1 MSSEKRKRKRK
12 GITGKNTL
20 IALLIG
26 VLIGGAAIYSTTSYF
41 QPRVPTPT
49 SLPAEIASVPA
60 QSATPSSTPTGWD
73 TEWSQKLNIRLLAQF
88 DSSGQ
93 PAWDAA
99 QHPLVYISSN
109 GPGYGGF
116 LSGIKSPGLVI
127 IDANTYQ
134 VVLTK
139 QYAVEGVKNYY
150 ESHGSGVSMDGKWIY
165 IPTADSDKPK
175 EQSGLLLVIDAKT
188 LKLHQIIQTES
199 VPHHV
204 KAFRLYD
211 GRDVVLSY
219 TFNWQIGSGPM
230 GPGSGVWLMDPNDNN
245 RIVGGIR
252 SEQLQ
257 GNPYLAFPH
266 PDGEHLFISMPPG
279 PIRDPD
285 IREKLEGTI
294 AVVDMKTWQP
304 VKYYIA
310 GTDPIFFAFTADGKY
325 TFVHGNY
332 GIVLDWKEEQLWVV
346 EKGEASHNRG
356 KLLGLVD
363 PIAMR
368 PVDSFVTGGLRADH
382 AILHPDPARNEIWIS
397 YNSNFRDVVFDLD
410 KKEVKTSIIH
420 SGSTHNGAFVEYA
433 VLPNGDWKGSLE
445 SDQAGLHNSSLDLK
459 LKMLG
464 VTQTIYGSEKLP
476 VESARA
482 TGQ

>member
-41 QPRVPTPT
+41 QPRVPTPI

-310 GTDPIFFAFTADGKY
+310 GT
-325 TFVHGNY
+325 
-332 GIVLDWKEEQLWVV
+332 EV